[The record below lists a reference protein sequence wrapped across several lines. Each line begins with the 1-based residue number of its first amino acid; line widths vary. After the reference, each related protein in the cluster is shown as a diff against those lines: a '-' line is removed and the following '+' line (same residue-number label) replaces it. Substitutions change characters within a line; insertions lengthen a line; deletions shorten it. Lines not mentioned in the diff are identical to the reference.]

1 MSARLATDKPPLPPT
16 RWHGID
22 FHVLMTLL
30 FRAWSILAGA
40 ATVLIIPFCLTPVT
54 QGYYYTFASILALQ
68 VFFELG
74 LSQILVQL
82 ASHEVA
88 HLTPRTDGYGFDGD
102 DRHLDRLASLV
113 RLMRRWYGVA
123 ALLFVIGCAAMGV
136 VFFMRKGG
144 ALPLGS
150 WLGPW
155 LLLVVASGVNL
166 YLSPNLAILEGM
178 GRVGQV
184 ARLRLVQACVGNLAL
199 WLALGAGLGLWA
211 TASVPLA
218 ASVCTGT
225 WLRRRNASLKMLAPR
240 AATATQ
246 RILWRRDVFPFQWR
260 IALSWIS
267 GYFIFNFFTPV
278 VFSRFGP
285 VEAGRLGMA
294 LTVFGAVSTIGMSWV
309 NAKAPNFAMHIARG
323 ERRDLNQLFKS
334 VALRSNLV
342 TIVLSLFAVAAVWTL
357 SWLGVPT
364 MRRIAP
370 TPVLACIA
378 WVTIVNSLVFSAAVY
393 MRAHREEPML
403 GVSIVS
409 AALTALAAWL
419 GAKYGVLPMMAA
431 YAAVATVVGLPWTL
445 VLFKRYVQRN
455 Q

>member
-1 MSARLATDKPPLPPT
+1 MSAGIATDKPSLPPT

-30 FRAWSILAGA
+30 FRGWSILAGA

-88 HLTPRTDGYGFDGD
+88 HLTPSSDGLSFDGD
-102 DRHLDRLASLV
+102 VGHLDRLASLV
-113 RLMRRWYGVA
+113 RMMRRWYGVA
-123 ALLFVIGCAAMGV
+123 ALLFVAGCATMGI
-136 VFFMRKGG
+136 VFFLRKGG
-144 ALPLGS
+144 TLPLGS

-155 LLLVVASGVNL
+155 LLLVAASGANL

-184 ARLRLVQACVGNLAL
+184 ARLRLVQACVGNLVLWIAL
-199 WLALGAGLGLWA
+199 ASGLGLWA
-211 TASVPLA
+211 TAAVPLA
-218 ASVCTGT
+218 ASACTGF
-225 WLRRRNASLKMLAPR
+225 WLRTRSKSLGALARR
-240 AATATQ
+240 AATAAQ

-267 GYFIFNFFTPV
+267 GYFIVSFFTPL
-278 VFSRFGP
+278 VFSQFGA

-294 LTVFGAVSTIGMSWV
+294 LTIFNALSTIGMSWV

-323 ERRDLNQLFKS
+323 ERQDLNRLFQS
-334 VALRSNLV
+334 VAIRSNLA
-342 TIVLSLFAVAAVWTL
+342 TILLAIGAVVAVWLL
-357 SWLGVPT
+357 SKFGLSTVK
-364 MRRIAP
+364 RIAP
-370 TPVLACIA
+370 LPVLVCLA
-378 WVTIVNSLVFSAAVY
+378 WVTIVNSVIFAAAVF

-403 GVSIVS
+403 GVSVVTALLTAS
-409 AALTALAAWL
+409 AAWY
-419 GAKYGVLPMMAA
+419 GSRYGVFPLMIC
-431 YAAVATVVGLPWTL
+431 YASVGTFVALPWTL
-445 VLFKRYVQRN
+445 VLFKRYANRTS
-455 Q
+455 